1 MTQQTYYLL
10 KHFVRRGFNIS
21 KLASIDKSKLKQT
34 KEWAINECCIIE
46 ILVVSKGKDGQ
57 N

>member
-1 MTQQTYYLL
+1 M
-10 KHFVRRGFNIS
+10 
-21 KLASIDKSKLKQT
+21 

-57 N
+57 NYVYNCIFALKNGYLSTCV